1 MNYDEDGNDF
11 EKDLTDADLLD
22 GLGESEGEEGGID
35 GGEESEENEA

>member
-22 GLGESEGEEGGID
+22 GLGDGEGDDEGVE
-35 GGEESEENEA
+35 GGEESEGNEE